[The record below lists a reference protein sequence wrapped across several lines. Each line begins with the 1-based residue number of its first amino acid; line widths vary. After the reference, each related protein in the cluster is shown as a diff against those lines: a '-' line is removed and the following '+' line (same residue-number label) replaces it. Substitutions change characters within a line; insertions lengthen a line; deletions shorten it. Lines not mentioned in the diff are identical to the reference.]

1 MMVLKE
7 IQKLFTNIRNFKK
20 YEPDDLTFGENV
32 IYLISDDGQDWY
44 ECQKKYRED
53 TLKVEYYEDGTIA
66 RVSRDASR
74 LCPYNASVIEI
85 EFDGELDIKQY
96 YVSND
101 KVVRKDAKILA
112 QEAKQET
119 DRIKQALISD
129 AQQRMQTLH
138 TKLVLGRINKTEQQQ
153 LNQWLD
159 YIDAI
164 EAVDTSTAPDIQ
176 WPEQPQ

>member
-1 MMVLKE
+1 MNH
-7 IQKLFTNIRNFKK
+7 IINFKK
-20 YEPDDLTFGENV
+20 YKPNNFKFGENV

-44 ECQKKYRED
+44 ECQKKYKD
-53 TLKVEYYEDGTIA
+53 NTLKVEYSANGTIVRA
-66 RVSRDASR
+66 SRDVSR

-85 EFDGELDIKQY
+85 EFDGELDIRQY

-164 EAVDTSTAPDIQ
+164 EAVDTPTAPDIQ